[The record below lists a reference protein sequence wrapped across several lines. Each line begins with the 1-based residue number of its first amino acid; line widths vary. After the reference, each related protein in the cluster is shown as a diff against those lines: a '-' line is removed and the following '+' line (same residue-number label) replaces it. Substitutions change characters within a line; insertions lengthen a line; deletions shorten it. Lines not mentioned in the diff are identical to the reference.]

1 MMAPKWMDRI
11 ARGDDGLGARFAE
24 ASDAMATRLHDANQS
39 LMRHGSSGLD
49 VARDFGGDMLGGARR
64 LSRSTRGVMA
74 ERPFETVLLVGVAG
88 FALGWL
94 IRHMREAGPR
104 TARAPRTSRGKKP
117 RSK

>member
-1 MMAPKWMDRI
+1 MMAPRWMDRI
-11 ARGDDGLGARFAE
+11 AHADDGVGARFAE
-24 ASDAMATRLHDANQS
+24 ASDAMVARLHDANQS
-39 LMRHGSSGLD
+39 LMRRGSSGLGA
-49 VARDFGGDMLGGARR
+49 ARDLGGDMLGGARR

-74 ERPFETVLLVGVAG
+74 GRPFETVLLVGVAG

-104 TARAPRTSRGKKP
+104 TARAPRTSRQKP

>member
-1 MMAPKWMDRI
+1 MMAPRWMDRI
-11 ARGDDGLGARFAE
+11 AQADDGLGARFTE
-24 ASDAMATRLHDANQS
+24 ASDAIVARLHDANQS
-39 LMRHGSSGLD
+39 LMRRGSSGLGA
-49 VARDFGGDMLGGARR
+49 ARDLGGDMLDGARR

-94 IRHMREAGPR
+94 IRYMREAGPP
-104 TARAPRTSRGKKP
+104 TARAPRTSRQKP